1 MTGCAY
7 SARIFESVKCQQNI
21 IVNNL
26 SKENKKTFVRKISKL
41 THNQALPVL
50 FWILRRIVMED
61 YEAVV
66 P

>member
-1 MTGCAY
+1 MVENPY
-7 SARIFESVKCQQNI
+7 VARIFEKIKRRQNI

-26 SKENKKTFVRKISKL
+26 SKENKKIFIRKVAKL
-41 THNQALPVL
+41 THNQALPM
-50 FWILRRIVMED
+50 FYWIIRRIVMED